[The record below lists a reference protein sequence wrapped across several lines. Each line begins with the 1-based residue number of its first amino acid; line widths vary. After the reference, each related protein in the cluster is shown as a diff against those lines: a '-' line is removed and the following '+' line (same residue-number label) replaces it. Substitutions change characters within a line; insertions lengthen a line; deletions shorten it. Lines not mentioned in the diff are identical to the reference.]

1 MMATETRDERIE
13 VRVPASV
20 KAEFMRAAEMEGRS
34 VSDLLI
40 EYMRRAT
47 DEIIARHRR
56 ITLASADWDAFT
68 DALANPPEPGPVL
81 TRAAARYRERYG
93 N

>member
-1 MMATETRDERIE
+1 MVAETRDERIE

-20 KAEFMRAAEMEGRS
+20 KAEFVRAVELEGRS
-34 VSDLLI
+34 ISDVLI

-47 DEIIARHRR
+47 DEILARHQR
-56 ITLASADWDAFT
+56 ITLANEDWEVFT
-68 DALANPPEPGPVL
+68 DALENPPQPGPAL

-93 N
+93 H